1 MHNRKHLGSATI
13 ACAVAGIV
21 GGGLIPSSAS
31 ATPPAWDH
39 IVVVIEENH
48 SQSQIIP
55 DAAPGSS
62 TDGTPYINELA
73 VGGVR
78 FNNFFAIMHP
88 SQPNYLELYS
98 GSNQNVTDDALPAG
112 LPFTTPNLGA
122 ELFAVPGKSFAG
134 FSESLPDSNLTTDS
148 STAGGY
154 RRKHNPWVNWQGG
167 GTNQYAST
175 ANRNFTAFPTTAG
188 GFAGLPNVSFVVP
201 TQYNDMHDDNPG
213 DALTAIRAGDNWI
226 KNNLKAYAD
235 WAVNNNS
242 LLVVTFDEDNGGA
255 GNRIPT
261 VFYGANLN
269 NGSQVNSTWT
279 LHNLLRTMED
289 SNGLSTHAGQGAKA
303 RSIIGAFPSDPAV
316 VTTRFQEGVN
326 GYATEHDTS
335 IRWDQ
340 GSTVLNGAATNVVDA
355 DTDNTSS
362 NGKQVEQALIRFDGL
377 FGAGAGQVP
386 AGAIIH
392 SAKLVLR
399 TGTGG
404 SDVSEDQISLNRM
417 LIDWSSGTATWTT
430 FGGDGVQANGTEA
443 AAAESFHAT
452 PDATNG
458 YMVFDITD
466 DLLAFQ
472 AGTASNFGWV
482 LTGIATGQDGWVW
495 NSDNA
500 ATASDRPM
508 LEVTYSLVPEP
519 GIAGVV
525 GCGALVLSACRR
537 RRRPASRNIY

>member
-1 MHNRKHLGSATI
+1 VIVALI
-13 ACAVAGIV
+13 AGTGIFV
-21 GGGLIPSSAS
+21 SRA
-31 ATPPAWDH
+31 AAAPPAWDH

-55 DAAPGSS
+55 DVAPGSS

-73 VGGVR
+73 AGGVR

-98 GSNQNVTDDALPAG
+98 GSNQNVTDDALPPG
-112 LPFTTPNLGA
+112 LPFTAPNLGA
-122 ELFAVPGKSFAG
+122 ELFAAGRSFAG
-134 FSESLPDSNLTTDS
+134 FSESLPSTSLTADS

-167 GTNQYAST
+167 GTNQYSSA
-175 ANRNFTAFPTTAG
+175 ANRDFTAFPATAG
-188 GFAGLPNVSFVVP
+188 GFASLPNVSFVVP

-213 DALTAIRAGDNWI
+213 DGLSAVRAGDNWI

-235 WAVNNNS
+235 WAANPANNS
-242 LLVVTFDEDNGGA
+242 LLIVTFDEDNGGE

-303 RSIIGAFPSDPAV
+303 RSIIGPFTSDPAV

-326 GYATEHDTS
+326 SYASQHDTS
-335 IRWDQ
+335 IRGDQ

-355 DTDNTSS
+355 DIDNNSA
-362 NGKQVEQALIRFDGL
+362 NGKQVEQALIRFDDL
-377 FGAGAGQVP
+377 FGGGAGQVP
-386 AGAIIH
+386 AGAVIR

-417 LIDWSSGTATWTT
+417 LVDWSSGTATWTT
-430 FGGDGVQANGTEA
+430 FGGDGVQANGGEA
-443 AAAESFHAT
+443 AASESFHAT

-458 YMVFDITD
+458 FMVFDITD
-466 DLLAFQ
+466 DLLAYQ

-519 GIAGVV
+519 GAAGVV
-525 GCGALVLSACRR
+525 LCATVLLGLVRR
-537 RRRPASRNIY
+537 RDRL